1 MSELPVN
8 EFIEKRGTGYY
19 LVGSRVSL
27 DTIAGCLLR
36 KGYTVDDILDGFPS
50 LERAEVERVIGYIRA
65 NQAAVD
71 AYVEEGERR
80 FAELAR
86 QNPLPPA
93 VAEKIRKARIEKGL
107 KSA

>member
-19 LVGSRVSL
+19 LVGSRISL
-27 DTIAGCLLR
+27 GTIAGCLCNGDTL
-36 KGYTVDDILDGFPS
+36 DDILDGFPS
-50 LERAEVERVIGYIRA
+50 LEREEVERVIGYIRA
-65 NQAAVD
+65 NQPAVD
-71 AYVEEGERR
+71 AYLEEGDRR

-93 VAEKIRKARIEKGL
+93 LAEKIRKARLAKGL